1 MQLRDEDAEKLVLG
15 TIMINRDAFEEV
27 REMLSKECFYN
38 SFHQEIYKAIIQVA
52 SSGDRPDMITVKN
65 KLLLTVL
72 NLTISVCK
80 HSF

>member
-1 MQLRDEDAEKLVLG
+1 MEVNVQLRDEDAEKLVLG
-15 TIMINRDAFEEV
+15 TIMTNRDALEEV

-65 KLLLTVL
+65 K
-72 NLTISVCK
+72 